1 MLVTLNS
8 SSWKK
13 LVARSKSIPPIPLIT
28 SQPGRLHSPLCC
40 LSLQGWLSSAWLTA
54 RGGVVQSAVCP
65 RPMGESARLLAEA
78 SVGKNAER
86 VSHELGACDLSIN
99 TAGVW
104 QWESRFALRSAT
116 PHTLVYSYDSL
127 PTISH
132 IADKRDLHT
141 VLWPSRD
148 LGYTPVLGH
157 ALSPKSL
164 SLF

>member
-1 MLVTLNS
+1 MIVFAMLTKWNYLSIEPFQHQVYRNAGRAVHECSNT
-8 SSWKK
+8 WFCYEKT
-13 LVARSKSIPPIPLIT
+13 LVANSKIIPSIPLIT

-104 QWESRFALRSAT
+104 QWEIWLALWSAT
-116 PHTLVYSYDSL
+116 QHTLVSSWQ
-127 PTISH
+127 P
-132 IADKRDLHT
+132 AD
-141 VLWPSRD
+141 
-148 LGYTPVLGH
+148 Y
-157 ALSPKSL
+157 KS
-164 SLF
+164 